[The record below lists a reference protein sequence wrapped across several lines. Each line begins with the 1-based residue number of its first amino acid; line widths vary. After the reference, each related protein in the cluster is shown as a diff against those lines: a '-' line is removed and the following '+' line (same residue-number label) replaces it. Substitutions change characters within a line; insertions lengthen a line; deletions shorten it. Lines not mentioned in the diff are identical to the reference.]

1 MSSSDSESG
10 GGGGGLGP
18 GDPPDPGA
26 ARWLEEVSA
35 HADRLLEVAE
45 HGVTDVNA
53 LSFGGG
59 PTHKSG
65 GEGGSTTPPD
75 GGDQPQQ
82 PRTLEEKLLELHIE
96 ESLKDRLSWSSH
108 LNPCSNL
115 LNILCKVICKTEHQF
130 VKLLLS

>member
-1 MSSSDSESG
+1 MSSSDSES
-10 GGGGGLGP
+10 GGGGLGP
-18 GDPPDPGA
+18 GDPPDPG

-53 LSFGGG
+53 LTFGG
-59 PTHKSG
+59 PHKSG
-65 GEGGSTTPPD
+65 GEGGTATPD

-115 LNILCKVICKTEHQF
+115 LNILCKVICKTELGNYHIRTRLH
-130 VKLLLS
+130 KTPN